1 MQPATVAK
9 PGLIQHKIK
18 PEVKQ
23 WIEQQ
28 AKEQERPQGWIA
40 NKILEEAY
48 ARAQQP
54 KGVSA

>member
-1 MQPATVAK
+1 MQAAAK
-9 PGLIQHKIK
+9 PGLIQHKVK

-40 NKILEEAY
+40 NKILEDAFK
-48 ARAQQP
+48 RA
-54 KGVSA
+54 KGGVAA